1 VGEQRSATVAVA
13 PSRSRWWLLGI
24 GIVVALGIVAA
35 SVIVVSDSQRRR
47 NQLAVAICRESNVPN
62 AYIRLVLQRS
72 PGFQARKL
80 GLPEPSAVLPILS
93 CQQSVEAGKNV
104 RLAPVEEARYL
115 RIFASGRLPLVHE
128 GRIVGT
134 ESFPVAKPE
143 PRP

>member
-1 VGEQRSATVAVA
+1 MSEAEQEKEPDPVPVRG
-13 PSRSRWWLLGI
+13 RWWLLGI
-24 GIVVALGIVAA
+24 GAVVAAGILAA
-35 SVIVVSDSQRRR
+35 AILVVTDSQRKRDK
-47 NQLAVAICRESNVPN
+47 LAVAICRESNVPN

-104 RLAPVEEARYL
+104 RLAPAEEVRYL

-134 ESFPVAKPE
+134 EPFPVA
-143 PRP
+143 RPAR